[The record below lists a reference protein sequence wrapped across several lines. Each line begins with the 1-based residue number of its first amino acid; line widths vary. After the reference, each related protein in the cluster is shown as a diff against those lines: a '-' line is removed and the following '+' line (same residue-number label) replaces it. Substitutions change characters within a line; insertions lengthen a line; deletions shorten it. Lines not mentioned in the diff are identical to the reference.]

1 MYCIIIYTMYSNSGY
16 TYTMNRYY
24 YTIKTLPA
32 MEKQE
37 KWRRKQINTL
47 YYTGRPIFGKYVE
60 KFR

>member
-1 MYCIIIYTMYSNSGY
+1 MYSNSGY